1 MKKAAL
7 ASLAVL
13 LLTVSAC
20 GGGTKASST
29 KDGKVA
35 VSTMVKAITSA
46 NGGLL
51 TKSKAT
57 CVATAF
63 VDDEGTARL
72 KAAKVV
78 GTDFSYNDNGANV
91 TTKTSAAYSEALL
104 KCVDDK
110 AALAAFQK
118 SMETAYGA
126 STAGVLS
133 TTNVDCLVSDFVTK
147 AGVPELLS
155 NRVITDAGVFN
166 TAGPK
171 YDTKTATN
179 LANAIVGCVDYLRAE
194 AQAAAKTDKKLDE
207 TALEKCLK
215 ANITETQIRDSVVAT
230 ITNSTGA
237 NAEVTA
243 INNKAS
249 SCEKSSK
256 R

>member
-7 ASLAVL
+7 ASVAL
-13 LLTVSAC
+13 LLIVSGC

-35 VSTMVKAITSA
+35 VSTMVKSITST

-51 TKSKAT
+51 SKAKAT
-57 CVATAF
+57 CVATKF

-72 KAAKVV
+72 KAAKVL
-78 GTDFSYNDNGANV
+78 GTDYSYNDNGANV

-104 KCVDDK
+104 KCVEEK
-110 AALAAFQK
+110 TALAAYQK

-133 TTNVDCLVSDFVTK
+133 QSDVDCLVSDFVPK
-147 AGVPELLS
+147 AGVPELLATK
-155 NRVITDAGVFN
+155 VMTDAGVFN

-179 LANAIVGCVDYLRAE
+179 LANAIVGCVDYLKAE
-194 AQAAAKTDKKLDE
+194 AQAAAKTDKKLNE
-207 TALEKCLK
+207 SALEQCLK
-215 ANITETQIRDSVVAT
+215 AHITETQIRDSVVAT
-230 ITNSTGA
+230 ITNATGA
-237 NAEVTA
+237 SAEVTA
-243 INNKAS
+243 INNQAS
-249 SCEKSSK
+249 ACEKSAK